1 MNISSC
7 VIRCNPKDLKS
18 VKKRVEEA
26 NVCDIHIV
34 DEKGYIIVTIE
45 GEGIEE
51 EIEKLK
57 TLQFLEGVLSA
68 EMIYSYSEDELDQ
81 ARENFEKIENPVP
94 EILEKDV
101 RAEEIVYHGDLKKK
115 II

>member
-7 VIRCNPKDLKS
+7 VIRCNPADLEAVLER
-18 VKKRVEEA
+18 VKRSG
-26 NVCDIHIV
+26 VCDIHMT

-45 GEGIEE
+45 GDGIEE

-68 EMIYSYSEDELDQ
+68 DLIYSYSEEELDK
-81 ARENFEKIENPVP
+81 ARENFEKIDNPVP

-101 RAEEIVYHGDLKKK
+101 RAEEIVYNGDLKKK

>member
-1 MNISSC
+1 MTLSSC
-7 VIRCNPKDLKS
+7 VIRCNPQDLED

-34 DEKGYIIVTIE
+34 DESGYIIVTIE
-45 GEGIEE
+45 GKDTAE

-68 EMIYSYSEDELDQ
+68 DLIYSYSEEELE
-81 ARENFEKIENPVP
+81 ALREDLEVQEPVP

-101 RAEEIVYHGDLKKK
+101 PAEQIVYHGDLKKK
-115 II
+115 YI

>member
-1 MNISSC
+1 MTLSSC
-7 VIRCNPKDLKS
+7 VIRCHPKDLAD

-34 DEKGYIIVTIE
+34 DESGYIVVTIE
-45 GEGIEE
+45 GKDTAE

-68 EMIYSYSEDELDQ
+68 DLIYSYSEEELE
-81 ARENFEKIENPVP
+81 ALREDLDIQEPVP

-101 RAEEIVYHGDLKKK
+101 PAEQIVYHGDLKKK
-115 II
+115 YI

>member
-1 MNISSC
+1 MTLSSC
-7 VIRCNPKDLKS
+7 VIRCNPSDLEA

-45 GEGIEE
+45 GENIED
-51 EIEKLK
+51 EIKKLK

-68 EMIYSYSEDELDQ
+68 EMVYSYSEDELE
-81 ARENFEKIENPVP
+81 ALREDLDIQEPVP

-101 RAEEIVYHGDLKKK
+101 PAEQIVYHGDLKKK
-115 II
+115 YI